1 VTLLVISASGEASSV
16 AGCPDSG
23 GGPGL
28 GFSMGEAIDMNKNS
42 REGGETKNV
51 ARAILFV
58 LPALA
63 AMLSVSCGK
72 HGAQWKGTI
81 VEENGV
87 TIAKNPKEPMFN
99 GEVLT
104 LAEELALGGEGAGQE
119 YTFSEVR
126 DIAVDEAE
134 KIYVLD
140 SKESQVKVFG
150 PDGKYLMTMGKKGE
164 GPGEM
169 DRPRALS
176 LNSRELMVL
185 GLNRRLS
192 FFSLDGEPRRSLS
205 TKEIWALYAEM
216 DSQGDIVITEGLVAM
231 DSVTYRIKK
240 FDGRMNFLRELA
252 SSPAPNSLTGFDPF
266 MPIHYWLIDRH
277 DNVIYGY
284 PERYEIQVL
293 SPQGKLLKKIC
304 RDYDPVAVSEKEKEE
319 EKEDAPAE
327 LKFSF
332 SKYHSAYSR
341 FTVDDE
347 DRLFVRTWERPE
359 NGDTYFYD
367 VFDPQGRYL
376 AKILLPKRP
385 VIIKKNK
392 LYSVEEDEEGYQAV
406 KRCKITWKL

>member
-1 VTLLVISASGEASSV
+1 
-16 AGCPDSG
+16 
-23 GGPGL
+23 
-28 GFSMGEAIDMNKNS
+28 MNENS
-42 REGGETKNV
+42 TEKGETKNV
-51 ARAILFV
+51 ARAILAV
-58 LPALA
+58 LSVLA
-63 AMLSVSCGK
+63 AILSICCGK

-81 VEENGV
+81 AEENGV
-87 TIAKNPKEPMFN
+87 TIVKNPKDPMFH
-99 GEVLT
+99 GEILS
-104 LAEELALGGEGAGQE
+104 LEEEFSLGGQGDANEG
-119 YTFSEVR
+119 TFSEVR
-126 DIAVDEAE
+126 DIAVDEAD

-140 SKESQVKVFG
+140 YKESQVKVFG
-150 PDGKYLMTMGKKGE
+150 PDGKYLMSIGKKGE

-176 LNSRELMVL
+176 LNSNELMVL

-216 DSQGDIVITEGLVAM
+216 DSQGKIVITEGLVAM

-240 FDGRMNFLRELA
+240 FDAQMNLLQELA

-277 DNVIYGY
+277 DNIIYGY
-284 PERYEIQVL
+284 PEKYEIQVL
-293 SPQGKLLKKIC
+293 SPEGKLLKKIC

-319 EKEDAPAE
+319 EKKDAPPE

-341 FTVDDE
+341 FAVDDE

-359 NGDTYFYD
+359 NGDTYFHD

-376 AKILLPKRP
+376 ARILLPKRP
-385 VIIKKNK
+385 VVIKKNK

-406 KRCKITWKL
+406 KRYKIAWKI